1 MGIEWLAP
9 LMFIAALLFIFSGY
23 PVAFSLGGVTIVFAI
38 LGVSTG
44 YFHLPL
50 LLALPDRVSGI
61 MSNYILLAVPFFIF
75 MGTMLEKSGLAE
87 DLLKTMGQMFGPVRG
102 GARAFGGLCWGV
114 IGCCNRGSGGFGRS
128 DGGYFPTHHAPL
140 WVL

>member
-1 MGIEWLAP
+1 MAGTADVYCS
-9 LMFIAALLFIFSGY
+9 AAFHFLRLSGS
-23 PVAFSLGGVTIVFAI
+23 FSLGGVTIVFAI

-75 MGTMLEKSGLAE
+75 YGDYAGEKW
-87 DLLKTMGQMFGPVRG
+87 FG
-102 GARAFGGLCWGV
+102 
-114 IGCCNRGSGGFGRS
+114 
-128 DGGYFPTHHAPL
+128 
-140 WVL
+140 